1 MARKHVSVMLGK
13 GAFLLAPFIL
23 WLEGGAIRVG
33 MKLACKDRVQTLIEC
48 KTQRFE
54 DQQEGPTA

>member
-1 MARKHVSVMLGK
+1 MACKHVSVMLGR

-54 DQQEGPTA
+54 DQ